1 MKPEQDRGRLFTRR
15 ALFLAGGQAVL
26 FTGLAARMY
35 YLQVLES
42 DRYAVLA
49 DENRISLRLLPPP
62 RGRIVDRYG
71 VPLAVNVQN
80 YRIVIV
86 PEQADDVDRML
97 TRLGRLV
104 EVDEHDRRR
113 ILREVRRRRAFVPI
127 TVRENL
133 TWEEVS
139 RIEVNAPDLPGIS
152 IDVGQT
158 RFYPYGEAA
167 AHSLGYVAS
176 VSERELTGDPLLEL
190 PGFRIGKNGVERQY
204 DLQLR
209 GTAGN
214 AEVEVNALGR
224 VIRELRRQDG
234 QPGQEVHLTVD
245 VGLQEFVARR
255 IEKERRAAVVVMD
268 AHNGDLLAMVSTPS
282 FDPNAFNEG
291 LSGKAWHR
299 LISNPDTPL
308 TNKAIAGQYAPGSTF
323 KMVVALAALELNI
336 SPAIRATC
344 YGHIQLGNQK
354 FHCWKKG
361 GHGSVDMIESI
372 KGSCDIYFYE
382 LAKKVGVDRIAAM
395 SRRLGLGSSL
405 DLDIPGERAG
415 LIPTK
420 AWKQATIGIPW
431 QLGET
436 LVAGIGQGYV
446 LATPLQLAV
455 MTARIANGGFAVKPR
470 LTLAPPGVDP
480 IDEPPRKFESIGIS
494 DRARQIVMQGMNE
507 VVNNPQGG
515 TAFRSRIKDKKMA
528 MGGKTGTS
536 QVRRISLAERDR
548 GVRKNKD
555 RPWRERDHALFVG
568 YAPMDAPRYVVAVIV
583 EHGGGGS
590 KAAAPIAKDV
600 LLETQ
605 KRDPSAARAGRVAA
619 APKQAAPG
627 QSAKSPDGN
636 QR

>member
-15 ALFLAGGQAVL
+15 AMMLAAGQGLL

-35 YLQVLES
+35 YLQVVES
-42 DRYAVLA
+42 NRYRVLA

-62 RGRIVDRYG
+62 RGRVLDRRG
-71 VPLAVNVQN
+71 APLAVNVQN

-86 PEQADDVDRML
+86 PEEADDVEKML
-97 TRLGRLV
+97 ARLDRLV
-104 EVDEHDRRR
+104 EVPEHDRRR
-113 ILREVRRRRAFVPI
+113 ILREVRRRRAFVPV

-133 TWEEVS
+133 SWEEVS
-139 RIEVNAPDLPGIS
+139 RIEVNAPDLPGIN
-152 IDVGQT
+152 IDVGQI
-158 RFYPYGEAA
+158 RNYPFGGAA
-167 AHSLGYVAS
+167 VHALGYVAS

-190 PGFRIGKNGVERQY
+190 PGFRIGKNGIERQY

-214 AEVEVNALGR
+214 AEVEVNAVGR

-234 QPGQEVHLTVD
+234 QPGQDVHLTID
-245 VGLQEFVARR
+245 IGLQEFVTQRVAA
-255 IEKERRAAVVVMD
+255 ERRAAVVVMD
-268 AHNGDLLAMVSTPS
+268 AHKGDVLAMVSTPS
-282 FDPNAFNEG
+282 YNPNAFNEG
-291 LSGKAWHR
+291 LSGKEWNR
-299 LISNPDTPL
+299 LITNPDTPL

-323 KMVVALAALELNI
+323 KIAVALAALEANI
-336 SPAIRATC
+336 QPSFRTTC
-344 YGHIQLGNQK
+344 YGQIRLGNQL

-361 GHGSVDMIESI
+361 GHGSVDLIDAI
-372 KGSCDIYFYE
+372 KGSCDVYFYE
-382 LAKKVGVDRIAAM
+382 LAKKVGIDRIAAM
-395 SRRLGLGSSL
+395 AKRLGLGQSL
-405 DLDIPGERAG
+405 DLDMPGERNG

-420 AWKQATIGIPW
+420 AWKQATIGVPW

-436 LVAGIGQGYV
+436 LVSGIGQGYV

-455 MTARIANGGFAVKPR
+455 MTARLVNGGLAVTPR

-480 IDEPPRKFESIGIS
+480 VDEPPREFEPIGVS
-494 DRARQIVMQGMNE
+494 DRARRIVIQGLVE

-515 TAFRSRIKDKKMA
+515 TAWRSRIEEKEFA

-548 GVRKNKD
+548 GVRKNHE

-568 YAPMDAPRYVVAVIV
+568 FAPTDAPRYVVAVVV

-590 KAAAPIAKDV
+590 KAAAPIARDV
-600 LLETQ
+600 LLEAQ
-605 KRDPSAARAGRVAA
+605 RRDSTSAMPGRVADA
-619 APKQAAPG
+619 
-627 QSAKSPDGN
+627 STDGGGTP
-636 QR
+636 Q

>member
-1 MKPEQDRGRLFTRR
+1 VKPEQDRGRLFTRR
-15 ALFLAGGQAVL
+15 AMMLAGGQTLL

-35 YLQVLES
+35 YLQVVES
-42 DRYAVLA
+42 SHYRVLA

-62 RGRIVDRYG
+62 RGRVLDRRG

-86 PEQADDVDRML
+86 PEEADDVEKML
-97 TRLGRLV
+97 ARLNRLV
-104 EVDEHDRRR
+104 EVPEHDRRR
-113 ILREVRRRRAFVPI
+113 ILREVRRRRAFVPV

-133 TWEEVS
+133 SWEEVS
-139 RIEVNAPDLPGIS
+139 RIEVNAPDLPGIN

-158 RFYPYGEAA
+158 RHYPFGGAA
-167 AHSLGYVAS
+167 AHALGYVAS

-190 PGFRIGKNGVERQY
+190 PGFRIGKNGIERQY

-214 AEVEVNALGR
+214 AEVEVNAVGR
-224 VIRELRRQDG
+224 VIRELRRQEG
-234 QPGQEVHLTVD
+234 QPGQDVHLTID
-245 VGLQEFVARR
+245 IGLQEFVTNRV
-255 IEKERRAAVVVMD
+255 KDERRAAVVVMD
-268 AHNGDLLAMVSTPS
+268 AHKGDILAMVSTPS
-282 FDPNAFNEG
+282 YDPNAFNEG
-291 LSGKAWHR
+291 LSGKEWNR
-299 LISNPDTPL
+299 LITNPDTPL

-323 KMVVALAALELNI
+323 KIAVALAALEANI
-336 SPAIRATC
+336 QPSFRTTC
-344 YGHIQLGNQK
+344 YGQIRLGNQL

-361 GHGSVDMIESI
+361 GHGSVDLIDAI
-372 KGSCDIYFYE
+372 KESCDVYFYE
-382 LAKKVGVDRIAAM
+382 LAKKVGIDRIAAM
-395 SRRLGLGSSL
+395 ANRLGLGHSL
-405 DLDIPGERAG
+405 DLDMPGERNG

-420 AWKQATIGIPW
+420 AWKKATIGVPW

-455 MTARIANGGFAVKPR
+455 MTARLVNGGLGVTPH

-480 IDEPPRKFESIGIS
+480 ADEPPHEFKPIGLS
-494 DRARQIVMQGMNE
+494 DRARRIVMQGMVE
-507 VVNNPQGG
+507 VVNNPRGG
-515 TAFRSRIKDKKMA
+515 TAWRSRITEKEFA

-548 GVRKNKD
+548 GVRKNHE

-568 YAPMDAPRYVVAVIV
+568 FAPTDAPRYVTAVVV

-590 KAAAPIAKDV
+590 KAAAPIARDV
-600 LLETQ
+600 LLEAQ
-605 KRDPSAARAGRVAA
+605 RRDSTSVMPGRVADA
-619 APKQAAPG
+619 STAGGGTP
-627 QSAKSPDGN
+627 
-636 QR
+636 R

>member
-15 ALFLAGGQAVL
+15 AMMLAAGQGLL

-35 YLQVLES
+35 YLQVVES
-42 DRYAVLA
+42 NRYRVLA

-62 RGRIVDRYG
+62 RGRVLDRRG
-71 VPLAVNVQN
+71 APLAVNVQN

-86 PEQADDVDRML
+86 PEEADDVEKML
-97 TRLGRLV
+97 ARLDRLV
-104 EVDEHDRRR
+104 EVPEHDRRR
-113 ILREVRRRRAFVPI
+113 ILREVRRRRAFVPV

-133 TWEEVS
+133 SWEEVS
-139 RIEVNAPDLPGIS
+139 RIEVNAPDLPGIN

-158 RFYPYGEAA
+158 RNYPFGGAA
-167 AHSLGYVAS
+167 VHALGYVAS

-190 PGFRIGKNGVERQY
+190 PGFRIGKNGIERQY

-214 AEVEVNALGR
+214 AEVEVNAVGR

-234 QPGQEVHLTVD
+234 QPGQDVHLTID
-245 VGLQEFVARR
+245 IGLQEFVTQRVAA
-255 IEKERRAAVVVMD
+255 ERRAAVVVMD
-268 AHNGDLLAMVSTPS
+268 AHKGDVLAMVSTPS
-282 FDPNAFNEG
+282 YNPNAFNEG
-291 LSGKAWHR
+291 LSGKEWNR
-299 LISNPDTPL
+299 LITNPDTPL

-323 KMVVALAALELNI
+323 KIAVALAALEANI
-336 SPAIRATC
+336 QPSFRTTC
-344 YGHIQLGNQK
+344 YGQIRLGNQL

-361 GHGSVDMIESI
+361 GHGSVDLIDAI
-372 KGSCDIYFYE
+372 KGSCDVYFYE
-382 LAKKVGVDRIAAM
+382 LAKKVGIDRIAAM
-395 SRRLGLGSSL
+395 AKRLGFGQSL
-405 DLDIPGERAG
+405 DLDMPGERNG

-420 AWKQATIGIPW
+420 AWKQATIGVPW

-436 LVAGIGQGYV
+436 LVSGIGQGYV

-455 MTARIANGGFAVKPR
+455 MTARLVNGGLAVTPH

-480 IDEPPRKFESIGIS
+480 SDEPPREFKPIGVS
-494 DRARQIVMQGMNE
+494 DRARRIVIQGLVE

-515 TAFRSRIKDKKMA
+515 TAWRSRIEEKEFA

-548 GVRKNKD
+548 GVRKNHE

-568 YAPMDAPRYVVAVIV
+568 FAPTDAPRYVVAVVV

-590 KAAAPIAKDV
+590 KAAAPIARDV
-600 LLETQ
+600 LLEAQ
-605 KRDPSAARAGRVAA
+605 RRDSTSAMPGRVADA
-619 APKQAAPG
+619 STDSGGTPQ
-627 QSAKSPDGN
+627 
-636 QR
+636 